1 MTQAITRSVLVP
13 YSTREMYDLV
23 CDVARYREFLPGCIS
38 SELMASGETEVIGRM
53 AFTRLGMTQHL
64 ISRNRLTPPSRID
77 IEHVEG
83 PFEHLKAHWQFDA
96 LQEKACK
103 VTFSMEFAVGQRF
116 VQLAVGAAVQQG
128 ANETV
133 EAFRKRAE
141 QIYGKR

>member
-13 YSTREMYDLV
+13 YSAREMYELV

-38 SELMASGETEVIGRM
+38 SELLAAGEAEVIGRM
-53 AFTRLGMTQHL
+53 AFTRLGMTQHM

-116 VQLAVGAAVQQG
+116 VQFAVGAAVQQG
-128 ANETV
+128 ANDTV

>member
-1 MTQAITRSVLVP
+1 MTHAITRSVLVP
-13 YSTREMYDLV
+13 YSAREMYDLV

-38 SELMASGETEVIGRM
+38 SELLAAGDAEVIGRM

-64 ISRNRLTPPSRID
+64 ISRNQLTPPSRID

-116 VQLAVGAAVQQG
+116 VQFAVGAAVQQG
-128 ANETV
+128 ANDTV

>member
-83 PFEHLKAHWQFDA
+83 PFEHLKAHWRFDA